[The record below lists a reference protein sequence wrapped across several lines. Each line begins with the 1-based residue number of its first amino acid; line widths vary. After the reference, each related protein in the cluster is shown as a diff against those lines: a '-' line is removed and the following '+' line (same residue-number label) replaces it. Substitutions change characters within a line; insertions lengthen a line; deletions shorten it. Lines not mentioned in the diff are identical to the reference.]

1 MFNTIYKDFYFE
13 IKIYNMKITNSYMR
27 KFIEDIGLFIERTFP
42 VILITLSI
50 YIYIEILNENKKLR
64 DKVEALTSLVSYKTY
79 ELLELLKEKDS
90 KKSNP

>member
-1 MFNTIYKDFYFE
+1 MFNSIYQDFYFE

-79 ELLELLKEKDS
+79 ELLELLKEKDT
-90 KKSNP
+90 KKLNP

>member
-1 MFNTIYKDFYFE
+1 
-13 IKIYNMKITNSYMR
+13 MR
-27 KFIEDIGLFIERTFP
+27 KFIEDIGLFMERIFP

-90 KKSNP
+90 KKLNP

>member
-1 MFNTIYKDFYFE
+1 
-13 IKIYNMKITNSYMR
+13 MKIINSYMR
-27 KFIEDIGLFIERTFP
+27 KFIEDIGLFVERIFP

-90 KKSNP
+90 KK

>member
-1 MFNTIYKDFYFE
+1 
-13 IKIYNMKITNSYMR
+13 MKITNSYMR

-50 YIYIEILNENKKLR
+50 YIYIEILTENKKLR

>member
-1 MFNTIYKDFYFE
+1 
-13 IKIYNMKITNSYMR
+13 MR

-50 YIYIEILNENKKLR
+50 YIYIEILTENKKLR

>member
-1 MFNTIYKDFYFE
+1 
-13 IKIYNMKITNSYMR
+13 MKIINSYMR
-27 KFIEDIGLFIERTFP
+27 KFIEDIGLFMERIFP

-90 KKSNP
+90 KKLNP

>member
-1 MFNTIYKDFYFE
+1 
-13 IKIYNMKITNSYMR
+13 MKIINSYMR